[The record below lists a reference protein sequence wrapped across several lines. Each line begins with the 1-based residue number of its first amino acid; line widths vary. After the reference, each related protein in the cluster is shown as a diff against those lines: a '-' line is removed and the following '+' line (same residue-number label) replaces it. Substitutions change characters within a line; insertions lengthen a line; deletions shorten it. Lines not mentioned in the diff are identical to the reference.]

1 MSQSQFDSQFS
12 LLRKGFLAGDAKAKE
27 DGAALGIIAQ
37 GVVRNMDMINCFA
50 SFLPRAVPD
59 RRIELAQIGR
69 RIAAVYYLEQMVKAD
84 ALGMPYAE
92 QGLERV
98 EALWRFADSLCA

>member
-1 MSQSQFDSQFS
+1 MIFVYVLIYMDFILELPLFTQNSVQIS
-12 LLRKGFLAGDAKAKE
+12 
-27 DGAALGIIAQ
+27 AASHCHSGE
-37 GVVRNMDMINCFA
+37 VWINCFA

-69 RIAAVYYLEQMVKAD
+69 RIAAVYYLEQMHKAD
-84 ALGMPYAE
+84 ALGMSYAA